1 MLINEH
7 FSGEL
12 QLGVATEDVKAMC
25 EKEILNYED
34 RAYCYKFHIIINI
47 IDSFLKNINK
57 YLDKE
62 SKIALDAGDKE
73 KLKQV
78 AINVLYMIR
87 VANAL
92 LNPVIPS
99 GSKRVADYFTFSD
112 NYANWNYIFDDV
124 TTFVKPGT
132 KIELLQDENPF
143 FKKLEGQD

>member
-1 MLINEH
+1 M
-7 FSGEL
+7 
-12 QLGVATEDVKAMC
+12 
-25 EKEILNYED
+25 
-34 RAYCYKFHIIINI
+34 
-47 IDSFLKNINK
+47 
-57 YLDKE
+57 DKE

-112 NYANWNYIFDDV
+112 NYANWDYIFDDV